1 MAFKAQNEALF
12 KRFTQVRTNGDAWAM
27 GMEATRGALQVAQE
41 LAQSTG
47 PEIVDAIGMLQ
58 NASADVHRYLT
69 PMSGADDEPVSAAS
83 WKDLRG
89 AIGRLYNTWW
99 AIEDVLPPSQRHT
112 AWQAWGAIVLDV
124 GASVPAAAKATIDFA
139 GDLASDAVG
148 AGAKA
153 ASNVLWQFVKG
164 AWPILLAAG
173 VVLGAGVYLA
183 ATGVAVPKV
192 KVST

>member
-58 NASADVHRYLT
+58 NASADVHRYLA

-112 AWQAWGAIVLDV
+112 AWQAWGAILLDV
-124 GASVPAAAKATIDFA
+124 GASVPEAAKATIDFA
-139 GDLASDAVG
+139 GDLASDAIG